1 MDSELM
7 RITNHDD
14 DGDYKDNHDDDDDY
28 KDNHDDDVDYKD
40 NHGGVDEHI
49 YDDNDVNDGSTFD
62 SGESDH
68 KYLARLLV
76 LLH

>member
-1 MDSELM
+1 MPS
-7 RITNHDD
+7 N
-14 DGDYKDNHDDDDDY
+14 DDDDY
-28 KDNHDDDVDYKD
+28 KDNH
-40 NHGGVDEHI
+40 NGFDEHI

-62 SGESDH
+62 SGGSAH

>member
-1 MDSELM
+1 MM
-7 RITNHDD
+7 ITNHD
-14 DGDYKDNHDDDDDY
+14 DDDDDY
-28 KDNHDDDVDYKD
+28 KDNH
-40 NHGGVDEHI
+40 GGFDEHI

-62 SGESDH
+62 SGESGH

>member
-1 MDSELM
+1 M

-14 DGDYKDNHDDDDDY
+14 DDYKDNHIV
-28 KDNHDDDVDYKD
+28 DDVDYKD

-62 SGESDH
+62 SGESGH

>member
-1 MDSELM
+1 MPS
-7 RITNHDD
+7 N
-14 DGDYKDNHDDDDDY
+14 GDDDY
-28 KDNHDDDVDYKD
+28 KDNH
-40 NHGGVDEHI
+40 NGFDEHI

-62 SGESDH
+62 SGESGH

>member
-1 MDSELM
+1 M

-14 DGDYKDNHDDDDDY
+14 DDDDDY
-28 KDNHDDDVDYKD
+28 KDNHGGFNYKDNHGDDDEYKD
-40 NHGGVDEHI
+40 NHGGFDEHI

-62 SGESDH
+62 SGESGH

>member
-14 DGDYKDNHDDDDDY
+14 EDN
-28 KDNHDDDVDYKD
+28 YKD
-40 NHGGVDEHI
+40 NHGGFDEHI

-62 SGESDH
+62 SGESGH